1 MRISNFDEDLMRS
14 LFQVTYIFVL
24 MFFYKAHTWG
34 QYPFTNIHIIS
45 INIRP
50 QKHAVILQFFFIGK
64 TNIKF
69 LLTILKLKS
78 KSQIFRTS
86 FLKSRL
92 IHLVLMHFQTNGWM
106 LYFSVVKSYYL
117 CIKFKQTICCT
128 ICIIAAW
135 SDLKEF
141 QTKFQNVLASQYNV
155 TIRIYDCCFVIII
168 MMMIIIII

>member
-1 MRISNFDEDLMRS
+1 M
-14 LFQVTYIFVL
+14 
-24 MFFYKAHTWG
+24 
-34 QYPFTNIHIIS
+34 
-45 INIRP
+45 
-50 QKHAVILQFFFIGK
+50 
-64 TNIKF
+64 
-69 LLTILKLKS
+69 KS

-168 MMMIIIII
+168 MMMIIIIIWSQKWIFLHKSFNIVVSFLIIRLDILGIQISI